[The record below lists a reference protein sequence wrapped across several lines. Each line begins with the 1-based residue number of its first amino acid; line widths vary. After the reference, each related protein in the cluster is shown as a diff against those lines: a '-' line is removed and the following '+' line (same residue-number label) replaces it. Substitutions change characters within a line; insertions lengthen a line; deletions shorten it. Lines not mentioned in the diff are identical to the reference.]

1 MLTIKAQ
8 EKSTNYSLPLWQ
20 RPILLKYQF
29 VCGMDKLILVL
40 ILVTDNS
47 SHRIYIISCKTD
59 LIPKTRMIGF
69 IKAKYMNDSSKTKKQ
84 LIEELSA
91 LRRRV
96 TWLNGSEASSIHE
109 AHYRSMVEA
118 SPVSI
123 MAIRNGRLLFSNPAG
138 ARMLGF
144 SHPNE
149 MVGKLAIEVVAH
161 ESQQL
166 VTERINRLGSGK
178 DNPAEEIMLIRQ
190 DGTKITVETIS
201 VPINIDGILT
211 AVIIAHDVSKRKE
224 LETKLIESEE
234 RFRAF
239 MDNIPASV
247 YIKDE
252 NDIHIYANA
261 AASESTKKKLEELVG
276 STTREL
282 WPSDLA
288 DRLIELDQKVIDK
301 GVPKITEE
309 WKIREKGDA
318 RWQRDIKFP
327 II

>member
-1 MLTIKAQ
+1 
-8 EKSTNYSLPLWQ
+8 
-20 RPILLKYQF
+20 
-29 VCGMDKLILVL
+29 
-40 ILVTDNS
+40 
-47 SHRIYIISCKTD
+47 
-59 LIPKTRMIGF
+59 
-69 IKAKYMNDSSKTKKQ
+69 MNDTSKSKKQ
-84 LIEELSA
+84 LLEELSA
-91 LRRRV
+91 LRWRV
-96 TWLNGSEASSIHE
+96 ARLNGSEASSIHE

-123 MAIRNGRLLFSNPAG
+123 MAIRSGRLLFSNPAG

-149 MVGKLAIEVVAH
+149 MVGIPAIDVVAH

-166 VTERINRLGSGK
+166 VTERINRLESGK

-201 VPINIDGILT
+201 VPINIDGIPT

-224 LETKLIESEE
+224 LETKLKESEE

-261 AASESTKKKLEELVG
+261 AASKSTKKKLEELVG

-282 WPSDLA
+282 WPPDLA
-288 DRLIELDQKVIDK
+288 DWLK
-301 GVPKITEE
+301 
-309 WKIREKGDA
+309 A
-318 RWQRDIKFP
+318 FA
-327 II
+327 